1 MNPTY
6 SARFSEMTGLYRN
19 KHNRWLAGVC
29 SGIADRLDLSVLWI
43 RIGVIIALCAFSVV
57 TALIYVALIFLMQ
70 PRDYKAYAPQS
81 TNYRAASTTPP
92 ALDLADM
99 DFRLLQARFER
110 LDSRLG
116 GIESTIIADELALRR
131 KFKDLDNT

>member
-19 KHNRWLAGVC
+19 KQDRWLAGVC
-29 SGIADRLDLSVLWI
+29 SGIANRLDLSSFWV
-43 RIGVIIALCAFSVV
+43 RIGVICALCAFSII
-57 TALIYVALIFLMQ
+57 TAAIYVALIFLMQ
-70 PRDYKAYAPQS
+70 TRDYKAYAAQS
-81 TNYRAASTTPP
+81 TNYRTAGAMPP
-92 ALDLADM
+92 DLTDI

-110 LDSRLG
+110 IDSRLS

-131 KFKDLDNT
+131 KFKDLDNS